1 MVSLMNLL
9 LPTKP
14 NLGACH
20 ISSWALRE
28 EEERKGCEMS
38 TELVCFLVQCS
49 QWRMYGVC
57 GILVGQSS
65 MCDTRTY
72 MAYVV
77 RYCGTASSFFRCGYV
92 IPA

>member
-9 LPTKP
+9 SPTKP

-28 EEERKGCEMS
+28 QEERKGCEMS
-38 TELVCFLVQCS
+38 TELVCSLVQCS
-49 QWRMYGVC
+49 QWRVYGVC
-57 GILVGQSS
+57 DIFIGQSS
-65 MCDTRTY
+65 TRTY

-77 RYCGTASSFFRCGYV
+77 RYCGTASSFLRCGYV
-92 IPA
+92 TYQPEV